1 MTQPEKEIKQIK
13 KNLKGITDNIEKIQY
28 LERWKTDRE
37 QSNMLNNGIF
47 DWSSGFDQ
55 VLQWV
60 KLEIGHLK
68 VVPKCEPKSKDE
80 HSYASYFNITY
91 LDFEEIWTSDE
102 YHIDN
107 INLNKH
113 YGIKDPK
120 LQIGPRPDKEFEV
133 YYYLMNER
141 QKLLHEEI
149 AERLQ
154 SNISGTIKFLEHH
167 LAKYEGDSIFVLY
180 DPNEVKSKKFRD
192 NFEANHANSKM
203 VIGDPEH
210 MNNPDFMEFYNEH
223 SHAKNVD
230 KKPFLLFIKEI
241 LPSFPEISE
250 MRKNTI
256 LEWVEEKMKDI
267 KNNVTPSPTKEKIK
281 WLGSPAV
288 LAFLMQE
295 FVAHNYI
302 QPPNYGSEATMTG
315 LAKLCYEYFD
325 IKAKPEYFERAMRN
339 PEALSNAKKQKFTIP
354 DSSEI
359 A

>member
-1 MTQPEKEIKQIK
+1 MTKPEKEIRDIK
-13 KNLKGITDNIEKIQY
+13 KHLQGINDNIEKILY

-37 QSNMLNNGIF
+37 QSNLL
-47 DWSSGFDQ
+47 SSGFIDVMSGVDQ

-60 KLEIGHLK
+60 LLELTHLK
-68 VVPKCEPKSKDE
+68 SLPKQDPKDDPWYE
-80 HSYASYFNITY
+80 SYFNVTY
-91 LDFEEIWTSDE
+91 LDFEDIWNSDE
-102 YHIDN
+102 YHVDN
-107 INLNKH
+107 INLDKK
-113 YGIKDPK
+113 YDITDPK
-120 LQIGPRPDKEFEV
+120 MIIKPHTQEEFEE
-133 YYYLMNER
+133 YDKLMVEMKELVR
-141 QKLLHEEI
+141 EEI
-149 AERLQ
+149 SQRLQ

-167 LAKYEGDSIFVLY
+167 LAKYEGASIVALC
-180 DPNEVKSKKFRD
+180 DPNELKSKNFRE
-192 NFEANHANSKM
+192 NFEANHPNSKL
-203 VIGDPEH
+203 VIGDPEN

-223 SHAKNVD
+223 RHAKNVD

-241 LPSFPEISE
+241 LPGFPEISE

-267 KNNVTPSPTKEKIK
+267 KNNVTQSPTKEKIK

-339 PEALSNAKKQKFTIP
+339 PDALSNAKKLKFTIP